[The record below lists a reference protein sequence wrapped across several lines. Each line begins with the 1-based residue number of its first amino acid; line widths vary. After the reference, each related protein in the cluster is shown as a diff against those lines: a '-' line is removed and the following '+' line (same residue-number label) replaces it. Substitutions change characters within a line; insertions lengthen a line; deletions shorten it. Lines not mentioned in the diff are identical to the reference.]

1 MDTADNRLIMSLNP
15 LERINA
21 KLKSLSKTHRKV
33 AHYMLENYDKA
44 IFLSSF
50 KVAQMSG
57 VSESSVIRFAT
68 TLGYSGYAQLQHEL
82 QEMLKQQISLTQRL
96 TDIVDVNDNENE
108 ILDTVVQKNIEGIQK
123 LRRTIDVSAF
133 RDAAELLAKA
143 AHVFLIGSRSSY
155 GMIHFLGLN
164 LGWIRDGVYVINGE
178 SHEFDKLSSLTPHDV
193 VLAISLPHYLKS
205 TIQAL
210 RYAHKRKACTICI
223 TDTSTSPIVK
233 YATVPLLTNTQILS
247 YSDNIVP
254 EACLITALL
263 NAVGLMNRTNAK
275 RILANRENFWRECD
289 IYGESL
295 ISDNGELR

>member
-1 MDTADNRLIMSLNP
+1 MGTTASNNLLVVSLNP

-21 KLKSLSKTHRKV
+21 QRPNLSSTQRKV
-33 AHYMLENYDKA
+33 ADYMLENYDKA

-50 KVAQMSG
+50 KVAQKSG

-68 TLGYSGYAQLQHEL
+68 VLGYSGYAQLQHEL
-82 QEMLKQQISLTQRL
+82 QEMLKQRISLTQRL
-96 TDIVDVNDNENE
+96 TDMADPSDNEND
-108 ILDTVVQKNIEGIQK
+108 ILDTVVQKNIEGIQR
-123 LRRTIDVSAF
+123 LRRTIDAAAF
-133 RDAAELLAKA
+133 RDAVELLAKSER
-143 AHVFLIGSRSSY
+143 VFLIGSRSSY

-164 LGWIRDGVYVINGE
+164 LGWIRDGVYILNGE

-223 TDTSTSPIVK
+223 TDTATSPIVQ
-233 YATVPLLTNTQILS
+233 YATVPLLTNTQMLS

-263 NAVGLMNRTNAK
+263 NAVGAMNRIDAK
-275 RILANRENFWRECD
+275 RILENRENFWRECE
-289 IYGESL
+289 IYGEL
-295 ISDNGELR
+295 

>member
-1 MDTADNRLIMSLNP
+1 MMSTADNNLVVSLNP

-21 KLKSLSKTHRKV
+21 QLPDLSKTHRKV
-33 AHYMLENYDKA
+33 ADYMLENYDKA

-50 KVAQMSG
+50 KVAQKSG

-96 TDIVDVNDNENE
+96 TDIVDTAESEND

-123 LRRTIDVSAF
+123 LRHTIDTSAF
-133 RDAAELLAKA
+133 RDAAQLLAKSER
-143 AHVFLIGSRSSY
+143 VFLIGSRSSY

-164 LGWIRDGVYVINGE
+164 LGWIRDGVYIINGE
-178 SHEFDKLSSLTPHDV
+178 SHEFDLLSSLTPHDV

-223 TDTSTSPIVK
+223 TDTATSPIVQ

-263 NAVGLMNRTNAK
+263 NAVGSMNRIDAQK
-275 RILANRENFWRECD
+275 ILENRENFWRECD
-289 IYGESL
+289 IYGEF
-295 ISDNGELR
+295 